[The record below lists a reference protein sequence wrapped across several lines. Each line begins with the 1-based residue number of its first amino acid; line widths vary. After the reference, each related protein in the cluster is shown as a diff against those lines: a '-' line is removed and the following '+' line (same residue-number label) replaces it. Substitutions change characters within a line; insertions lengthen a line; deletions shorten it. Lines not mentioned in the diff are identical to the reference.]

1 MDYKRAAEI
10 QIRLASMLKLKWEG
24 KKVRTVAGADF
35 SYDRETQRIGAK
47 IIVFD
52 AEDMR
57 IVDSAEAIRPVR
69 FPYVP
74 GFLLL
79 REAPSFFQA
88 FRKLNV
94 KPDLTLID
102 GNGIAHPRKM
112 GLASYVGV
120 ALDICTVGCAKNP
133 FFPYVPP
140 STERGSMTD
149 FFDRK
154 GEKVGVCVRTR
165 SDVKPVFVS
174 PGHRVDIE
182 NAVKW
187 VLRCAVF
194 RIPEPIRKAHF
205 RAKDLLLKK

>member
-10 QIRLASMLKLKWEG
+10 QVRLASRLKLRWEEE
-24 KKVRTVAGADF
+24 KVRTVAGADF
-35 SYDRETQRIGAK
+35 SYDRHTQRIGAK

-52 AEDMR
+52 AENMR

-88 FRKLNV
+88 FRRLYV
-94 KPDLTLID
+94 KPDLTMID

-120 ALDICTVGCAKNP
+120 ALDICTIGCAKNP
-133 FFPYVPP
+133 FFPYVLP
-140 STERGSMTD
+140 SSERGSLTA
-149 FFDRK
+149 FLNRK
-154 GEKVGVCVRTR
+154 GERVRQHGGVLST
-165 SDVKPVFVS
+165 S
-174 PGHRVDIE
+174 I
-182 NAVKW
+182 
-187 VLRCAVF
+187 
-194 RIPEPIRKAHF
+194 
-205 RAKDLLLKK
+205 LLALALLE